1 MLLID
6 GTARLVSDLH
16 LRNERPDL
24 TGRFFSFLDDTA
36 AAKVAA
42 LFILGD
48 LFEYWIGDDDLDD
61 PFNASIAQRLATLRQ
76 AGTRIFFLTGNR
88 DFLVGSRF
96 SAATGIELLD
106 EETCV
111 QIRDARVGAG
121 IDVASGQTAVTS
133 ILLMHGDTL
142 CLDDKPYQEFRQ
154 LVRSEAW
161 QSQFLARSLAERR
174 AEVAALRKR
183 SAEAM
188 QAKTAAIMD
197 VNESAVIDA
206 AMRHQCA
213 RLIHGHTHRPGHH
226 PIAST
231 PPGER
236 WVLSDWDSGRGDA
249 LEINGAPALIRRLDL
264 SGLTQAA

>member
-6 GTARLVSDLH
+6 GTVRLVSDLH

-61 PFNASIAQRLATLRQ
+61 PFNASVAQRLATLRQ
-76 AGTRIFFLTGNR
+76 AGTRILFLAGNR

-96 SAATGIELLD
+96 AATTGIELLD
-106 EETCV
+106 GETCV

-121 IDVASGQTAVTS
+121 ETAVTS
-133 ILLMHGDTL
+133 VLLMHGDTL

-197 VNESAVIDA
+197 VNEAAVVDA
-206 AMRHQCA
+206 VTRHQCA

-226 PIAST
+226 AIASN

-236 WVLSDWDSGRGDA
+236 WVLSDWDNERGDA
-249 LEINGAPALIRRLDL
+249 LEINGAPAVVRRLDL
-264 SGLTQAA
+264 SGLS